1 MSINVAILTGRITAD
16 VELKYT
22 PTGISV
28 CNFTIAV
35 ERRYKQGEERQS
47 DFINV
52 QAWRHTAEFISK
64 NFQKGSLIG
73 IEGAIQTRKY
83 TDKDGKTRTAFEV
96 VANDA
101 QFVAPKRSQSNDEV
115 NSMPDSKNDPMN
127 KFGAEL
133 GGFVECTDE
142 DLPF

>member
-1 MSINVAILTGRITAD
+1 MFNVVILTGRITAD
-16 VELKYT
+16 VELKST

-35 ERRYKQGEERQS
+35 ERRYKQGEERQA
-47 DFINV
+47 DFINI

-83 TDKDGKTRTAFEV
+83 TDKDGNPRTAFEV
-96 VANDA
+96 VADDV
-101 QFVAPKRSQSNDEV
+101 QFVAPKRSQSNDEA
-115 NSMPDSKNDPMN
+115 NSMPDNENDPMN

>member
-1 MSINVAILTGRITAD
+1 MFNVAILTGRITAD

-35 ERRYKQGEERQS
+35 ERRYKQGEERQA
-47 DFINV
+47 DFINI
-52 QAWRHTAEFISK
+52 QAWRQTAEFISK

-96 VANDA
+96 VANDV
-101 QFVAPKRSQSNDEV
+101 QFVAPKRSQSNDEA
-115 NSMPDSKNDPMN
+115 NSMPDSENDPMN

-133 GGFVECTDE
+133 DGFQECTDE